1 VLLVVVRFAP
11 NDRSENHDSYL
22 ALPDEASEFTPRT
35 KTGDLTGIRPLR
47 SDQQDIVQA
56 VAMESPDG
64 REIRGQ
70 RFTVVLLQGSNELLG
85 CAVRDFFDLF

>member
-35 KTGDLTGIRPLR
+35 KTGDLTGIPPLR
-47 SDQQDIVQA
+47 SDQQDIV
-56 VAMESPDG
+56 
-64 REIRGQ
+64 
-70 RFTVVLLQGSNELLG
+70 
-85 CAVRDFFDLF
+85 